1 MQSPKVLLRR
11 IKAYRAIF
19 GAVGAEMKHAGI
31 VSKKGDPKRYTFF
44 SNAWWAF
51 FLLALLVPEPYLDP
65 TVYFVSIL
73 ALTVAWLFAVLQY
86 QGTIAG
92 DSDLLA
98 IRGRIEVLTNDLNDR
113 LRKEGF
119 DIPETTQEQL
129 GEFRTNATPETVRT
143 LARSVFRYW
152 ALILSQRAILAAIVS
167 IVGLLWGPALSRLHI
182 GYWSAVSLLYALTFP
197 YAVLLM
203 AMILVILVVHYYVAR
218 VRADMLAAE
227 NTKTSPTPPP

>member
-44 SNAWWAF
+44 SNAWWAL

-129 GEFRTNATPETVRT
+129 GEFRTKVTPETVRT
-143 LARSVFRYW
+143 TGRSVFLYGV
-152 ALILSQRAILAAIVS
+152 LILSQRAILAAVVS
-167 IVGLLWGPALSRLHI
+167 IVGLLWGPALSRLHV
-182 GYWSAVSLLYALTFP
+182 GYWSPVSVLYALTFP
-197 YAVLLM
+197 YAVLLIV
-203 AMILVILVVHYYVAR
+203 MILAIVVLQYYVAR
-218 VRADMLAAE
+218 IRADTVAPD
-227 NTKTSPTPPP
+227 NTPTDRTPPP